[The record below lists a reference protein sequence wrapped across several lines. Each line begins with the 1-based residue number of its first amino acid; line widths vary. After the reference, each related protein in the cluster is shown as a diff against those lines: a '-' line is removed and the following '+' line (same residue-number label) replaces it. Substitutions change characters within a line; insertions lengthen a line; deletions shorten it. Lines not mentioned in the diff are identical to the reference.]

1 MSLTRSSGD
10 FIARNSFYKP
20 FNSLVSAQLPLK
32 PNRPD
37 IRHVNL
43 RKSIFFLRKTADIIN
58 ESSFSIG
65 KDDHLSK
72 SLSHFLSKPGFTLE
86 ESFTWSGKALAVTV
100 SYVIQNILCI

>member
-10 FIARNSFYKP
+10 FIARNSCLKP

-43 RKSIFFLRKTADIIN
+43 WQSVFFLGKTADIIN
-58 ESSFSIG
+58 ESSFSID

-72 SLSHFLSKPGFTLE
+72 SLSHSLSKPGE
-86 ESFTWSGKALAVTV
+86 ALAITV
-100 SYVIQNILCI
+100 SYVIQSLL